1 MPKDDFTSLY
11 GKMFQFTL
19 LFVGCVIM
27 IKGQT
32 TTGKMLITNVQLFLF
47 NLQVTDI
54 IIVKKR
60 NYN

>member
-1 MPKDDFTSLY
+1 MTKEAFTSLY

-19 LFVGCVIM
+19 LLVGYVIM

-32 TTGKMLITNVQLFLF
+32 TTGKMLITTVQFLF

-54 IIVKKR
+54 IIVL
-60 NYN
+60 